1 MSNAADEI
9 QPAVFSP
16 FKVVDFATEA
26 DFEYTSALG
35 GSAAANNDILSIMNQ
50 VQGIFERDIGLTF
63 SITFQHTWD
72 TANDPYSASGDAA
85 AVLREFTNYWNANFA
100 GNRGDVAHLWTGRDL
115 GGSAGVAWTGVVCR
129 SPLNSYGV
137 STRETLRCFVSA
149 FPPMRSD
156 TTSARVTATARQVA
170 ITQSWPQRR
179 VSQARFRFVSSQ
191 SAKLPTRNC

>member
-1 MSNAADEI
+1 MRPDVIRTCADPLGNKVEVNAKELMSSAADEI

-16 FKVVDFATEA
+16 FKVVDMATEA

-72 TANDPYSASGDAA
+72 TPNDPYTASGDAA

-115 GGSAGVAWTGVVCR
+115 GGSAGIAWTGIVCR

-137 STRETLRCFVSA
+137 SDSRNHGAVSGRHS
-149 FPPMRSD
+149 RS
-156 TTSARVTATARQVA
+156 
-170 ITQSWPQRR
+170 
-179 VSQARFRFVSSQ
+179 
-191 SAKLPTRNC
+191 